1 MTAVAS
7 QVADILASTARFD
20 PAGDFELFLKS
31 VPAGWVVYLLAD
43 EQDHPVQLL
52 CVKNL
57 RQSLRRRL
65 SGQETLGPSKK
76 VNYRD
81 LVRHIHWRRV
91 DSAFEADWIYYE
103 IARRIFPDTY
113 RGMVGFRPAWF
124 VHVNPAAD
132 FPRYTKTID
141 LAGKSGLLLGPVE
154 DKHAAAR
161 LIELLEDAFDL
172 CRYYNIL
179 MQAPHG
185 KACAYKEM
193 GKCPAPCDGSISME
207 RYHAMIARSAA
218 AAVDATEIIR
228 AAQARMA
235 AAARELR
242 FETAGKIKAFIDK
255 LSELGKGPFRYLREL
270 HDFQW
275 ISLQRGPRAKTAK
288 VFLICQGRVEALGS
302 TRYTRQNANYCRGND
317 LRAWFFSMGS
327 TEPGRERCHF
337 AGPIAPDRSAHR
349 RKGSQT
355 LRERVERWTVEQ

>member
-1 MTAVAS
+1 
-7 QVADILASTARFD
+7 
-20 PAGDFELFLKS
+20 
-31 VPAGWVVYLLAD
+31 VVYLLAD
-43 EQDHPVQLL
+43 EQDQPVQLL

-65 SGQETLGPSKK
+65 GGQEMLGPSKK

-207 RYHAMIARSAA
+207 QYRAMISRSAA
-218 AAVDATEIIR
+218 AAVDATQIIHE
-228 AAQARMA
+228 AQTRMA
-235 AAARELR
+235 AAAKELH
-242 FETAGKIKAFIDK
+242 FEVAGKNKAFIDK
-255 LSELGKGPFRYLREL
+255 LAELGKGPFRYLREL